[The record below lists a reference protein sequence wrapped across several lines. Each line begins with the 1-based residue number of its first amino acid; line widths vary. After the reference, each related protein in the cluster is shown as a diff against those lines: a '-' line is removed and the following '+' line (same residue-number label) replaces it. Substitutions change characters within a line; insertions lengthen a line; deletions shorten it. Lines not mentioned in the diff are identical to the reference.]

1 MPALEDRDG
10 GESMMAE
17 ERIALVT
24 GSSRGIG
31 RAIAVRL
38 AEDAA
43 GVAVHYK
50 DNEQAA
56 EEVLSEI
63 KIKGGNARAFQADL
77 TSESG
82 ARNLVRQ
89 VEGAFGHLDILVN
102 NFGPIIVKPWQ
113 ELTTADWEFMY
124 RSVFLSAFHCG
135 QGALPG
141 MRERG
146 WGRLINIGYHR
157 VEQLAAFTGIAA
169 YAVAKTA
176 LLILTRSAAASEAKA
191 GITINMVS
199 PGLIEGGIMPAGGKV
214 GPEFF
219 GKPADVGEAVAFLA
233 SENAGHVTGTNLVVA
248 GTWKL

>member
-1 MPALEDRDG
+1 
-10 GESMMAE
+10 MAE
-17 ERIALVT
+17 GRVALVT

-38 AEDAA
+38 AADAA
-43 GVAVHYK
+43 GIAVHYK

-56 EEVLSEI
+56 DEVLAEI
-63 KIKGGNARAFQADL
+63 KKNGGKARTFHADL
-77 TSESG
+77 TNESE

-89 VEGAFGHLDILVN
+89 VEEAFGRLDVLVN

-135 QGALPG
+135 QAALPG
-141 MRERG
+141 MRQRG
-146 WGRLINIGYHR
+146 WGRVVNIGYHR
-157 VEQLAAFTGIAA
+157 VEQLAAFSGIAA

-176 LLILTRSAAASEAKA
+176 LLILTRSAAASELKA
-191 GITINMVS
+191 GITFNMVS
-199 PGLIEGGIMPAGGKV
+199 PGLIEGGMMPAGGKI

-219 GKPADVGEAVAFLA
+219 GKSTDVAEAVAFLA
-233 SENAGHVTGTNLVVA
+233 SEKAGHITGTNLVVA

>member
-1 MPALEDRDG
+1 MNKG
-10 GESMMAE
+10 KV
-17 ERIALVT
+17 ALVT

-31 RAIAVRL
+31 RAIAVRF
-38 AEDAA
+38 ADDV
-43 GVAVHYK
+43 GSVAVHYK

-56 EEVLSEI
+56 DEVLAEI
-63 KIKGGNARAFQADL
+63 KQKGGNARAFHADL
-77 TSESG
+77 TNESE
-82 ARNLVRQ
+82 ARNLIRQ
-89 VEGAFGHLDILVN
+89 VEEAFGRLDVLVN

-135 QGALPG
+135 QAALPG

-146 WGRLINIGYHR
+146 WGRVVNIGYHR

-176 LLILTRSAAASEAKA
+176 LLILTRSAAASELKS
-191 GITINMVS
+191 GITVNMVS
-199 PGLIEGGIMPAGGKV
+199 PGLIEGGMMPAGGKI
-214 GPEFF
+214 GPESF
-219 GKPADVGEAVAFLA
+219 GKATDVAEAVAFLA
-233 SENAGHVTGTNLVVA
+233 AEKAGHITGTNLVVA